1 MAIKN
6 FLRARSQKEPVVQE
20 IFLFLINGF
29 LATLIH
35 FAALILFVNFVGL
48 SYGLS
53 NFLSFLV
60 GSISSFLGNKF
71 FVFKVKNKFRTSS
84 QFIKFFFLYLALA
97 FEHGVALY
105 WWSDI
110 NEYNY
115 IVGFLLITMLNIIIS
130 FIFNKY
136 IIFNA
141 K

>member
-6 FLRARSQKEPVVQE
+6 FFRAKAQTEPVLRE
-20 IFLFLINGF
+20 ILLFLINGF
-29 LATLIH
+29 LATFIH
-35 FAALILFVNFVGL
+35 FVALILFVNLAAL

-60 GSISSFLGNKF
+60 GSVSSFLGNKF
-71 FVFKVKNKFRTSS
+71 VVFKGKNKLRTTS
-84 QFIKFFFLYLALA
+84 QFIKFFFLYLSLAL
-97 FEHGVALY
+97 EHGIALY
-105 WWSDI
+105 LWSDI

>member
-6 FLRARSQKEPVVQE
+6 FLRARSQKEPVTKE

-29 LATLIH
+29 VATLVH
-35 FAALILFVNFVGL
+35 FATLILFVNFVGL
-48 SYGLS
+48 SYGVS

-71 FVFKVKNKFRTSS
+71 FVFKVKNKFRSTS
-84 QFIKFFFLYLALA
+84 QFIKFFFLYLTLA
-97 FEHGVALY
+97 IEHGIALY

>member
-6 FLRARSQKEPVVQE
+6 FFKAKSQKEPVLQE

-29 LATLIH
+29 LATFIH
-35 FAALILFVNFVGL
+35 FAALILFVNSVGL

-71 FVFKVKNKFRTSS
+71 FVFKVTNKSRTTS

-97 FEHGVALY
+97 FEHGIALY
-105 WWSDI
+105 WFSDI

-115 IVGFLLITMLNIIIS
+115 LVGFFLITMLNIIIS

>member
-1 MAIKN
+1 MN
-6 FLRARSQKEPVVQE
+6 FLRARPQKEPVLREV
-20 IFLFLINGF
+20 FLFLINGF

-35 FAALILFVNFVGL
+35 FAALILFVNSAGL

>member
-6 FLRARSQKEPVVQE
+6 FLRAKSQKEPVVQE

-29 LATLIH
+29 LATSVH
-35 FAALILFVNFVGL
+35 FAALILFVNFAGL
-48 SYGLS
+48 SYGVS

-71 FVFKVKNKFRTSS
+71 FVFKVKNKFRSTS
-84 QFIKFFFLYLALA
+84 QFIKFFFLYLTLA
-97 FEHGVALY
+97 IEHGIALY

-115 IVGFLLITMLNIIIS
+115 IVGFLLITMLNMVIS

>member
-1 MAIKN
+1 MAIMN
-6 FLRARSQKEPVVQE
+6 FLRARPQKEPVLREV
-20 IFLFLINGF
+20 FLFLINGF

-35 FAALILFVNFVGL
+35 FAALILFVNSAGL

-115 IVGFLLITMLNIIIS
+115 IVGFLFITMLNIIIS

>member
-1 MAIKN
+1 MAIMN
-6 FLRARSQKEPVVQE
+6 FLRARPQKEPVLREVS
-20 IFLFLINGF
+20 LFLINGF

>member
-1 MAIKN
+1 MAIMN
-6 FLRARSQKEPVVQE
+6 FLRARPQKEPVLREV
-20 IFLFLINGF
+20 FLFLINGF

-35 FAALILFVNFVGL
+35 FAALILFVNSAGL

>member
-1 MAIKN
+1 MAIMN
-6 FLRARSQKEPVVQE
+6 FLRARPQKEPVLREVS
-20 IFLFLINGF
+20 LFLINGF

-35 FAALILFVNFVGL
+35 FAALILFVNSAGL

>member
-6 FLRARSQKEPVVQE
+6 FLRARPQKEPVLREV
-20 IFLFLINGF
+20 FLFLINGF

-35 FAALILFVNFVGL
+35 FAALILFVNSAGL

>member
-1 MAIKN
+1 MN
-6 FLRARSQKEPVVQE
+6 FLRARPQKEPVLREVS
-20 IFLFLINGF
+20 LFLINGF

-35 FAALILFVNFVGL
+35 FAALILFVNSAGL

-71 FVFKVKNKFRTSS
+71 FVFKVKNKFRITS
-84 QFIKFFFLYLALA
+84 QFIKFFFLYLTLA
-97 FEHGVALY
+97 FEHGIALY

>member
-29 LATLIH
+29 LATSVH
-35 FAALILFVNFVGL
+35 FAALILFVNFAGL
-48 SYGLS
+48 SYGAS

-71 FVFKVKNKFRTSS
+71 FVFKVTNKFRTSS
-84 QFIKFFFLYLALA
+84 QFINFFFLYLTLA
-97 FEHGVALY
+97 FVHGIALY

-115 IVGFLLITMLNIIIS
+115 IVGFLLITILNMVIS

>member
-6 FLRARSQKEPVVQE
+6 FLRARSQKEPVLEE

-29 LATLIH
+29 LATLVH
-35 FAALILFVNFVGL
+35 LAALILFVNFAGL
-48 SYGLS
+48 SYGAS

-71 FVFKVKNKFRTSS
+71 FVFKVKNKFRTTS
-84 QFIKFFFLYLALA
+84 QFIKFFFLYLTLA
-97 FEHGVALY
+97 FEHGIALH

>member
-6 FLRARSQKEPVVQE
+6 YLKARSQKEPVAQE

-29 LATLIH
+29 LATLVH
-35 FAALILFVNFVGL
+35 FVTLTLFVNFAGL
-48 SYGLS
+48 SFGAS
-53 NFLSFLV
+53 NFISFLV
-60 GSISSFLGNKF
+60 GAISSFLGNKF
-71 FVFKVKNKFRTSS
+71 FVFKVKNKFRTTS
-84 QFIKFFFLYLALA
+84 QFIKFLFLYLTLA
-97 FEHGVALY
+97 FEHGIALY

-115 IVGFLLITMLNIIIS
+115 IVGFLLIAMLNMAIS
-130 FIFNKY
+130 FIINKY

>member
-6 FLRARSQKEPVVQE
+6 FFRAKAQTEPVLQE

-35 FAALILFVNFVGL
+35 FVALILFVNLAAL

-60 GSISSFLGNKF
+60 GSVSSFLGNKF
-71 FVFKVKNKFRTSS
+71 VVFKGKNKLRTTS
-84 QFIKFFFLYLALA
+84 QFIKFFFLYFSLAL
-97 FEHGVALY
+97 EHGIALY
-105 WWSDI
+105 FWSDI